1 MNSKKG
7 SLALA
12 LALACIPVAAFAED
26 NRQQNGWFVGL
37 AYAHS
42 SDTTIGANIK
52 WSTDMTSLNAGYRWA
67 VGSQSAIGV
76 ELGGGSSNN
85 KFTLD
90 SAGSVSVSV
99 SVNGT
104 QGFVGMNGR
113 TNFGQSR
120 AFGLYR
126 LGAYSESVKLDGTTY
141 TSNSAMYAG
150 LGIGADLT
158 PRFNIQASYLY
169 LSGSGDDPNRNAIQ
183 IGLEYRF

>member
-12 LALACIPVAAFAED
+12 LALACIPVAAFAAD
-26 NRQQNGWFVGL
+26 NKQQNGWFVGL
-37 AYAHS
+37 TYARS
-42 SDTTIGANIK
+42 GDARLDDNIK
-52 WSTDMTSLNAGYRWA
+52 WSTDMTSLSAGYRWA
-67 VGSQSAIGV
+67 IGSQSAIGV
-76 ELGGGSSNN
+76 ELGGGNSNN

-90 SAGSVSVSV
+90 GMNSISV
-99 SVNGT
+99 SVNGA
-104 QGFVGMNGR
+104 QGFLGMNGR

-126 LGAYSESVKLDGTTY
+126 LGVYAESVELDGTTY
-141 TSNSAMYAG
+141 TSDGAVYAG

-158 PRFNIQASYLY
+158 PHFNIQASYLY
-169 LSGSGDDPNRNAIQ
+169 LSGSGGDPNRNAIQ